1 MHADWQFYILFFLL
15 LISAYLV
22 FVFDRAL
29 IQMLRTIIRLNFS
42 EESFRNNE
50 LSSSILNVFMQ
61 VIFVLSLA
69 YFSYW
74 YLMENKIF
82 SGPERGLLYAYCVVF
97 FMFIYVVKNIFLW
110 LLSIIF
116 PFGQDISFY
125 RFNVNVLNQALGFAL
140 IPLLFLLTYT
150 YAGIKEYVMWFVMIL
165 FVLSLAL
172 RYARLFIIGF
182 KYIRFYKFY
191 FFIYFCT
198 SEIIP
203 NLVLIKIFYSL

>member
-1 MHADWQFYILFFLL
+1 MHADWQFYVLFLLL

-29 IQMLRTIIRLNFS
+29 IQMFRTTIRLNFS
-42 EESFRNNE
+42 EESFRTNE
-50 LSSSILNVFMQ
+50 LSPSILNIFMQ
-61 VIFVLSLA
+61 LVFVFSLA

-74 YLMENKIF
+74 YLTENKIF
-82 SGPERGLLYAYCVVF
+82 IGQSKGILYAYCVMF
-97 FMFIYVVKNIFLW
+97 FMLIYIIKNIFLW
-110 LLSIIF
+110 LLSIVF
-116 PFGQDISFY
+116 PFGQDVSFY
-125 RFNVNVLNQALGFAL
+125 RFNVNVLNQILGFIL
-140 IPLLFLLTYT
+140 IPLLFLLTFT
-150 YAGIKEYVMWFVMIL
+150 YAGIKEYVMWLVIALLIL
-165 FVLSLAL
+165 NLAF
-172 RYARLFIIGF
+172 RYVRLFMIAF

>member
-1 MHADWQFYILFFLL
+1 MHADWQFYILFLLL

-29 IQMLRTIIRLNFS
+29 IQMFRTTIRLNFS

-50 LSSSILNVFMQ
+50 LSSSVLNIFMQ
-61 VIFVLSLA
+61 FVFVFSLA
-69 YFSYW
+69 YFSFW
-74 YLMENKIF
+74 YLTENKIF
-82 SGPERGLLYAYCVVF
+82 IGQEKGLLYTYCVMF
-97 FMFIYVVKNIFLW
+97 FMLIYIMKNIFLW
-110 LLSIIF
+110 FLSIIF
-116 PFGQDISFY
+116 PFGLDVSFY
-125 RFNVNVLNQALGFAL
+125 RFNVNVLNQTLGFIL

-150 YAGIKEYVMWFVMIL
+150 YAGIKEYVMWLVITLLIL
-165 FVLSLAL
+165 TLVF
-172 RYARLFIIGF
+172 RYVRLFMIAF
-182 KYIRFYKFY
+182 KHIRFYKFY

>member
-1 MHADWQFYILFFLL
+1 MHADWQFYVLFLLL

-29 IQMLRTIIRLNFS
+29 IQMFRTTIRLNFS
-42 EESFRNNE
+42 EESFRTNE
-50 LSSSILNVFMQ
+50 LSSSILNIFMQ
-61 VIFVLSLA
+61 LIFVFSLA

-74 YLMENKIF
+74 YLTENKIF
-82 SGPERGLLYAYCVVF
+82 IGQAKGILYTYCVCF
-97 FMFIYVVKNIFLW
+97 FMLIYIIKNIFLW

-116 PFGQDISFY
+116 PFGQDVSFY
-125 RFNVNVLNQALGFAL
+125 RFNVNVLNQTLGFIL

-150 YAGIKEYVMWFVMIL
+150 YVGIKEYVMWLVIALFIL
-165 FVLSLAL
+165 TLVF
-172 RYARLFIIGF
+172 RYVRLFMIAF
-182 KYIRFYKFY
+182 KYIKFYKFY